1 MDVNREKVETLGRM
15 FREFYENVVN
25 HNINQNEWDEFI
37 DNKTKW
43 FTTLQYPNKTFEMD
57 EKGSRWVDPVETP
70 EQDVDWDRYT
80 RELNRELDDI
90 IIDWITC
97 NGETGWEKMLEFLNN
112 KKQEFIRDIKV
123 YVQFH
128 RGEDCVDEDEYDDYF
143 EEIIEVLDSPVVD
156 EEDDEMEG
164 LMLDDDEDDELESVN
179 TEEDKKQKNNEL
191 VDIIEEFERE
201 LDDDSNVSVEEIM
214 NQLRQEVEEEER
226 NFINGEPL

>member
-1 MDVNREKVETLGRM
+1 MDINNEKVETLGRM

-80 RELNRELDDI
+80 RELNREIDDI
-90 IIDWITC
+90 IIEWITC
-97 NGETGWEKMLEFLNN
+97 NGETGWEKMMEFLNN

-143 EEIIEVLDSPVVD
+143 EEIIEVLDSPDTSVV
-156 EEDDEMEG
+156 EDDEMEG
-164 LMLDDDEDDELESVN
+164 LIVEDDDDVKDDHE
-179 TEEDKKQKNNEL
+179 
-191 VDIIEEFERE
+191 
-201 LDDDSNVSVEEIM
+201 VSVEEIM
-214 NQLRQEVEEEER
+214 NQLRMEVEEEER

>member
-1 MDVNREKVETLGRM
+1 MDINREKVETLGRM

-80 RELNRELDDI
+80 RELNREIDDI
-90 IIDWITC
+90 IIEWITC
-97 NGETGWEKMLEFLNN
+97 NGETGWEKMMEFLNN

-143 EEIIEVLDSPVVD
+143 EEIIEVLDSPDTSVV
-156 EEDDEMEG
+156 EDDEMGG
-164 LMLDDDEDDELESVN
+164 LIVEDDDDVKDDHE
-179 TEEDKKQKNNEL
+179 
-191 VDIIEEFERE
+191 
-201 LDDDSNVSVEEIM
+201 VSVEEIM
-214 NQLRQEVEEEER
+214 NQLRMEVEEEER

>member
-123 YVQFH
+123 YYQYH
-128 RGEDCVDEDEYDDYF
+128 RSEDCVEESEYDDYY
-143 EEIIEVLDSPVVD
+143 EEVLEVLDSPVVD

-201 LDDDSNVSVEEIM
+201 LDDDSDVSVEEIM
-214 NQLRQEVEEEER
+214 NQLRQEVEEVER
-226 NFINGEPL
+226 NFVNGEPL

>member
-1 MDVNREKVETLGRM
+1 MDANREKVETLGRM
-15 FREFYENVVN
+15 FREFYENVVK

-80 RELNRELDDI
+80 RELNREIDDI
-90 IIDWITC
+90 IIEWITC

-128 RGEDCVDEDEYDDYF
+128 RGEDCVEESEYDDYY
-143 EEIIEVLDSPVVD
+143 EEVLEVLESPVVD
-156 EEDDEMEG
+156 DEDDEMEG
-164 LMLDDDEDDELESVN
+164 LMLDDDED
-179 TEEDKKQKNNEL
+179 EEEEKK
-191 VDIIEEFERE
+191 
-201 LDDDSNVSVEEIM
+201 DDGESVEEIM
-214 NQLRQEVEEEER
+214 NQLRQEIEEVER
-226 NFINGEPL
+226 NLINGEPL

>member
-70 EQDVDWDRYT
+70 EQDVEWDRYT
-80 RELNRELDDI
+80 RVLSRDLDDLI
-90 IIDWITC
+90 IEWITC
-97 NGETGWEKMLEFLNN
+97 NGETGWEKMMEFLNIR
-112 KKQEFIRDIKV
+112 KEEFIRDVKV

-128 RGEDCVDEDEYDDYF
+128 RGEDCSDESDTNEDETDNEEEPFNEVIDRVRSEVQKDSDD
-143 EEIIEVLDSPVVD
+143 
-156 EEDDEMEG
+156 
-164 LMLDDDEDDELESVN
+164 LMRIVQEL
-179 TEEDKKQKNNEL
+179 
-191 VDIIEEFERE
+191 ERE
-201 LDDDSNVSVEEIM
+201 LEETDRRIDGI
-214 NQLRQEVEEEER
+214 V
-226 NFINGEPL
+226 NGEQQ

>member
-15 FREFYENVVN
+15 FREFYENVVK

-70 EQDVDWDRYT
+70 EQDVDWDRYI
-80 RELNRELDDI
+80 RELNREIDDI
-90 IIDWITC
+90 IIEWITC
-97 NGETGWEKMLEFLNN
+97 NGETGWEKMMEFLNN

-143 EEIIEVLDSPVVD
+143 EEIIEVLDSPDTSVV
-156 EEDDEMEG
+156 EDDEMEG
-164 LMLDDDEDDELESVN
+164 LIVEDDDDVKDDHE
-179 TEEDKKQKNNEL
+179 
-191 VDIIEEFERE
+191 
-201 LDDDSNVSVEEIM
+201 VSVEEIM
-214 NQLRQEVEEEER
+214 NQLRMEVEEEER

>member
-1 MDVNREKVETLGRM
+1 MDINREKVETLGRM
-15 FREFYENVVN
+15 FREFYENVVK

-90 IIDWITC
+90 IIEWITC

-143 EEIIEVLDSPVVD
+143 EEIIEVLDLPDTSVV
-156 EEDDEMEG
+156 EDDEMEG
-164 LMLDDDEDDELESVN
+164 LIVEDDDDVKDDHE
-179 TEEDKKQKNNEL
+179 
-191 VDIIEEFERE
+191 
-201 LDDDSNVSVEEIM
+201 VSVEEIM
-214 NQLRQEVEEEER
+214 NQLRMEVEEEER

>member
-97 NGETGWEKMLEFLNN
+97 NGETGWEKMMEFLNN

-143 EEIIEVLDSPVVD
+143 EEIIEVLDSPDTSVV
-156 EEDDEMEG
+156 EDDEMEG
-164 LMLDDDEDDELESVN
+164 LIVEDDDDVKDDHE
-179 TEEDKKQKNNEL
+179 
-191 VDIIEEFERE
+191 
-201 LDDDSNVSVEEIM
+201 VSVEEIM
-214 NQLRQEVEEEER
+214 NQLRMEVEEEER

>member
-1 MDVNREKVETLGRM
+1 M

-97 NGETGWEKMLEFLNN
+97 NGETGWEKMMEFLNN

-143 EEIIEVLDSPVVD
+143 EEIIEVLDSPDTSVV
-156 EEDDEMEG
+156 EDDEMEG
-164 LMLDDDEDDELESVN
+164 LIVEDDDDVKDDHE
-179 TEEDKKQKNNEL
+179 
-191 VDIIEEFERE
+191 
-201 LDDDSNVSVEEIM
+201 VSVEEIM
-214 NQLRQEVEEEER
+214 NQLRMEVEEEER

>member
-15 FREFYENVVN
+15 FREFYENIVK

-80 RELNRELDDI
+80 RELSRELDDLI
-90 IIDWITC
+90 IEWITC
-97 NGETGWEKMLEFLNN
+97 NGETGWEKMMEFLNIR
-112 KKQEFIRDIKV
+112 KEEFIRDVKV

-128 RGEDCVDEDEYDDYF
+128 RGEDCSDESEYDDYY
-143 EEIIEVLDSPVVD
+143 EGIMEVLGSSDTPV
-156 EEDDEMEG
+156 EDNRDT
-164 LMLDDDEDDELESVN
+164 DEDETDNEEEPFNEVIDRVRSEVQQENSDLMRIVQEL
-179 TEEDKKQKNNEL
+179 
-191 VDIIEEFERE
+191 ERE
-201 LDDDSNVSVEEIM
+201 LEETDRRIDGI
-214 NQLRQEVEEEER
+214 V
-226 NFINGEPL
+226 NGEPQ

>member
-128 RGEDCVDEDEYDDYF
+128 RGEDCVEEDEYDDYY
-143 EEIIEVLDSPVVD
+143 EDVLEVLESPETSVED
-156 EEDDEMEG
+156 EDDEMEG
-164 LMLDDDEDDELESVN
+164 LMLDEDED
-179 TEEDKKQKNNEL
+179 EE
-191 VDIIEEFERE
+191 EEKM
-201 LDDDSNVSVEEIM
+201 DDGVSVEEIM
-214 NQLRQEVEEEER
+214 NQLRQEIEEEQR
-226 NFINGEPL
+226 IIFGGEQL